1 MNYKETLFF
10 VGQSLTIN
18 HDPENNVLIEEQLK
32 SKSVDWE
39 AVVKVST
46 AHLVLPA
53 LYCNLKRANFLHYLL
68 EDLVNYMVHITDLN
82 RERNRQIVAQ
92 AKEINE
98 LLLANHITP
107 IFLKGT
113 GNLLEGLYEDIA
125 ERMVGDMDF
134 IVSKEEYQ
142 KTIEL
147 LLNFGYE
154 TVHKK
159 EYYYPE
165 FKHYPRIHKKD
176 TKSIV
181 AIEIHKELLT
191 RKYAHEFNYDV
202 VKSDTQHINNFRVL
216 SDVNQLNLTIIA
228 KQINDAGNDFKTIS
242 LRNAYDLFLLSQR
255 STAKSAIAIF
265 HKLYEPLNNFLAVC
279 YEVMGK
285 ISSLEYTVTN
295 KTTLYVQIF
304 YRQLDDTAVIREKHQ
319 RKVAKKVLYRKR
331 VEYIILIIIFKK
343 EFRQWM
349 LKRATDKEWQQQMLK
364 QLGLKK

>member
-10 VGQSLTIN
+10 IGQSLTIN
-18 HDPENNVLIEEQLK
+18 HDPENKVLIEEQLK

-46 AHLVLPA
+46 AHFVLPA
-53 LYCNLKRANFLHYLL
+53 LYCNYKQGNLLCYLP
-68 EDLVNYMVHITDLN
+68 EDLVAFMVHITDLN

-98 LLLANHITP
+98 FLLANHITP

-159 EYYYPE
+159 KYYYPE

-181 AIEIHKELLT
+181 AVEIHKELLT
-191 RKYAHEFNYDV
+191 RKYAHEFNYDM
-202 VKSDTQHINNFRVL
+202 VKNDTQHINNFRVL
-216 SDVNQLNLTIIA
+216 SDANQLNLTIIA
-228 KQINDAGNDFKTIS
+228 KQINDAGNDYKTIS

-295 KTTLYVQIF
+295 KTTIYIQIF
-304 YRQLDDTAVIREKHQ
+304 YKQLDDTAVMREKHQ

-349 LKRATDKEWQQQMLK
+349 LKRATDKEWQQQLLK
-364 QLGLKK
+364 QIGLKK

>member
-1 MNYKETLFF
+1 
-10 VGQSLTIN
+10 
-18 HDPENNVLIEEQLK
+18 
-32 SKSVDWE
+32 
-39 AVVKVST
+39 
-46 AHLVLPA
+46 
-53 LYCNLKRANFLHYLL
+53 
-68 EDLVNYMVHITDLN
+68 
-82 RERNRQIVAQ
+82 
-92 AKEINE
+92 
-98 LLLANHITP
+98 
-107 IFLKGT
+107 
-113 GNLLEGLYEDIA
+113 
-125 ERMVGDMDF
+125 
-134 IVSKEEYQ
+134 
-142 KTIEL
+142 L

>member
-18 HDPENNVLIEEQLK
+18 NDPKNKVLIEEKLK

-46 AHLVLPA
+46 AHFVLPA
-53 LYCNLKRANFLHYLL
+53 LYCNYKRGNLICYLP
-68 EDLVNYMVHITDLN
+68 EDLVAFMVHITDLN

-181 AIEIHKELLT
+181 AVEIHKELLT
-191 RKYAHEFNYDV
+191 RKYAHEFNYDM
-202 VKSDTQHINNFRVL
+202 VKNDTQHINNFRVL
-216 SDVNQLNLTIIA
+216 SYANQLNLTIIA
-228 KQINDAGNDFKTIS
+228 KQINDAGNNYKTIS
-242 LRNAYDLFLLSQR
+242 LRNAYDLFLLSQK

-265 HKLYEPLNNFLAVC
+265 HKLYEPLNNFLAIC

-285 ISSLEYTVTN
+285 IYSLEYTVTN

-304 YRQLDDTAVIREKHQ
+304 YRQIDDTAVRRKKHQ
-319 RKVAKKVLYRKR
+319 RKVAKKLLYRKR
-331 VEYIILIIIFKK
+331 IKYIILAIFKK
-343 EFRQWM
+343 EFRQWI
-349 LKRATDKEWQQQMLK
+349 LKIAADKEWQQRKLK
-364 QLGLKK
+364 QFGLKK